1 MSAME
6 LHKAILDVLRELE
19 RVDLL
24 PTTRVA
30 LGRYLERLTTMKT
43 N

>member
-24 PTTRVA
+24 PTVKIA